1 MLIYVDEATNTT
13 HVGKIPKGGV
23 MQSDRPKCYAVVFM
37 DYRPLA
43 VDSLWQTRKGAETR
57 IMELTNPGQW
67 DVCEME
73 IKSVG
78 EKVR

>member
-1 MLIYVDEATNTT
+1 
-13 HVGKIPKGGV
+13 
-23 MQSDRPKCYAVVFM
+23 M